1 MVAKGVISGSMKHW
15 FVIHDLVTYDQ
26 HSDMI
31 RCVIKKSGIPEPRH
45 SKYKDIKKG
54 DKVVYYAAGDYVIT
68 GIYEVISDM
77 EHLIDD
83 EYWAEAV
90 IYKIKP
96 VLTPPQ
102 GYYLDFKKLLLDSD
116 LIFDMI
122 PNKKKW
128 GVYLYITCK
137 EISED
142 DYSKI
147 YSAISNKTFLRRK
160 DIKDNRRVK
169 I

>member
-1 MVAKGVISGSMKHW
+1 MESKKPMSGEINYW
-15 FVIHDLVTYDQ
+15 FIVHNLRAYHQ

-31 RCVIKKSGIPEPRH
+31 RCVIKKSGIPEPRQ
-45 SKYKDIKKG
+45 SKFKDIKKG
-54 DKVVYYAAGDYVIT
+54 DKVVYYATGDYVIT

-83 EYWAEAV
+83 EYWEEAV

-102 GYYLDFKKLLLDSD
+102 GHYLDFKKLLLDSD

-122 PNKKKW
+122 PNKKRW

-147 YSAISNKTFLRRK
+147 YSAISNKTFLKEKKHKR
-160 DIKDNRRVK
+160 
-169 I
+169 